1 MLVGITTKL
10 ECTVRQFN
18 RLIPGMKNK
27 TTLEHTQRSHSLTPA
42 EGSVGLEVI
51 VHQGGCILR
60 VSTGVIYSRRTSRR
74 LLVHDGSH
82 RGSFGMSGR
91 SVTCG
96 ARRYAPCSSG
106 PTGTLAL
113 ITETSGV
120 YHELQFQHQLLSGLQ
135 ALSTAVFVVCIRSPA
150 FKRVFSEK
158 GFCRRPWP
166 PFHLARVS
174 CGLPSTAVISGLLGP
189 STTMYRHQ

>member
-10 ECTVRQFN
+10 ESTVRQFIT
-18 RLIPGMKNK
+18 LVLGMKNM
-27 TTLEHTQRSHSLTPA
+27 TTVEYTQRSHSLTSA
-42 EGSVGLEVI
+42 EGSTGLEVV

-60 VSTGVIYSRRTSRR
+60 VSTGVIYSRRTSHR
-74 LLVHDGSH
+74 LLVHDASH
-82 RGSFGMSGR
+82 RGSFGVSGR
-91 SVTCG
+91 PFTCG
-96 ARRYAPCSSG
+96 PHWYAPCFSG
-106 PTGTLAL
+106 PTGILVL

-135 ALSTAVFVVCIRSPA
+135 ALSTAVFVVCIQSLVFKGASP
-150 FKRVFSEK
+150 EK
-158 GFCRRPWP
+158 CLCRRLWH

-174 CGLPSTAVISGLLGP
+174 CGPHSTAVISGLLGP